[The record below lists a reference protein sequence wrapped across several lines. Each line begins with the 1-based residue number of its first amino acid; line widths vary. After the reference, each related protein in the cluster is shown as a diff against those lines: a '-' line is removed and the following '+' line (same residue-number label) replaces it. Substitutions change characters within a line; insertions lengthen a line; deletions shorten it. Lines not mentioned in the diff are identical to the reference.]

1 MWCYTVKKDRDVKV
15 MAVCVRREYVPRT
28 NAANLV
34 DLIVQQQQQCLSR
47 RGRGGVKCAFFP
59 PKSYY
64 GTNDPKSK

>member
-28 NAANLV
+28 NAANLA
-34 DLIVQQQQQCLSR
+34 DLIVQQQQCLSR

-64 GTNDPKSK
+64 GTKDPKSK